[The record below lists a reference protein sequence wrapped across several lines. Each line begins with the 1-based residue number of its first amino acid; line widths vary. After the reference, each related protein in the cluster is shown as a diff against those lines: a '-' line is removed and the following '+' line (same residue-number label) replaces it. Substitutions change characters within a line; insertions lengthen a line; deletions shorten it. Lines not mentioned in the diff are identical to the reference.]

1 MIQKRYRF
9 TSWDGFIK
17 IVLKKGPSFRSD
29 FLSLRTLPSNH
40 SHLSSRYTKLISAHP
55 KLNKGMSPAPKFAVV
70 VSKKVSKSAV
80 TRNRIRRRIYEWLRL
95 NLSQL
100 DQEQLTVIFVH
111 NEILAKMP
119 YLSLVEQLEKTFKK
133 AGLFKDVP

>member
-9 TSWDGFIK
+9 TSWDGFIR
-17 IVLKKGPSFRSD
+17 IVLRKGPSFRSD
-29 FLSLRTLPSNH
+29 FLSLRTLPSSH
-40 SHLSSRYTKLISAHP
+40 GHLSSRYTKLVNTRP
-55 KLNKGMSPAPKFAVV
+55 KLNQGMPFAPRFAVV

-111 NEILAKMP
+111 NEALAKMP
-119 YLSLVEQLEKTFKK
+119 HQSLVEQLQKIFKK
-133 AGLFKDVP
+133 AGLFKE